1 MIILPELTLHQF
13 IGQFLEFR
21 PAVLKLE
28 RASESPEGLVKT
40 QIPGPHLQSLGFSRS
55 WAGLRMCISDMA
67 PAVAVAVA
75 LRTTL
80 GGPLLLTTLLIRP
93 TCCSL
98 GTALFDVFSKT
109 FTGPSLCTRP
119 IFTFQMSYLVLKTPQ
134 NNLNATGVF
143 HSPLY
148 LLSHAILLLPSSL
161 RHNGHLFLQG
171 SPSVPSTS

>member
-28 RASESPEGLVKT
+28 HASESPEGLVKT

-55 WAGLRMCISDMA
+55 RAGLRMCISDMA
-67 PAVAVAVA
+67 PAVAVA
-75 LRTTL
+75 LRTAL
-80 GGPLLLTTLLIRP
+80 GGPFTLLIRP

-98 GTALFDVFSKT
+98 GTTLFDVFSKT

-119 IFTFQMSYLVLKTPQ
+119 IFTFQMSYLVLKTPKKH
-134 NNLNATGVF
+134 LNATGLF

-161 RHNGHLFLQG
+161 RLNGHLFIQG
-171 SPSVPSTS
+171 SPSLPSTS